1 MICFRPVFLLYLCL
15 SLLLLPVFAQA
26 DEVEVRAVDGHVIA
40 STTTAAPLSAAR
52 ALLGSPARIARV
64 EGRGSEVTS
73 RPKGD
78 CIESEV
84 VAPSGVGKIRYT
96 SLSCP
101 VDDGFEGSLVSS
113 KQIREMEA
121 RWTLREKDGRL
132 EVQYDLFVVPRV
144 RVPQRLVALLAKRGV
159 RRLVESV
166 RDELDSEV
174 AAEPSD

>member
-1 MICFRPVFLLYLCL
+1 MTSLAPL
-15 SLLLLPVFAQA
+15 SLLFGVVLLLPGLAQA

-40 STTTAAPLSAAR
+40 STTTTAPLAAAR
-52 ALLGSPARIARV
+52 ALLGSPARIARI

-73 RPKGD
+73 RPKGR

-121 RWTLREKDGRL
+121 RWTLREEDGRL
-132 EVQYDLFVVPRV
+132 QVQYDLYVVPRIK
-144 RVPQRLVALLAKRGV
+144 VPQRLVAILAKRGV

-166 RDELDSEV
+166 RDELDNEV
-174 AAEPSD
+174 VTERSD

>member
-1 MICFRPVFLLYLCL
+1 MIWFRPIAIPCFC
-15 SLLLLPVFAQA
+15 LLLLPILAQA

-52 ALLGSPARIARV
+52 ALLGSPSRIAAI

-73 RPKGD
+73 RAKGQ

-96 SLSCP
+96 ALSCP
-101 VDDGFEGSLVSS
+101 VGDGFEGSLVSS
-113 KQIREMEA
+113 KQIRAMEA
-121 RWTLREKDGRL
+121 RWTLSEKDGRL
-132 EVQYDLFVVPRV
+132 RVQYDLFVVPRI

-166 RDELDSEV
+166 RDELDSQV
-174 AAEPSD
+174 AAGRTD

>member
-1 MICFRPVFLLYLCL
+1 MICFRPISLLCL
-15 SLLLLPVFAQA
+15 SLLLLPDLAQA

-40 STTTAAPLSAAR
+40 TTTTTAPLAAAR
-52 ALLGSPARIARV
+52 ALLGSPARIAKI

-73 RPKGD
+73 HPKGR

-132 EVQYDLFVVPRV
+132 QVQYDLYVVPKIK
-144 RVPQRLVALLAKRGV
+144 VPQRLVAILAKRGV

-166 RDELDSEV
+166 RDELDNEV
-174 AAEPSD
+174 VTERSD